1 MKNQVKDPLDNLFAS
16 LNDTVHERPSAAFI
30 QDLEARLDALEK
42 KRRKPLFFWWFFSA
56 LGAVLFSGSYFL
68 FFSNHAANQRQQHAE
83 NKNITSARA
92 MTKKQM
98 DTTSTSSLS
107 LSSSSSSSSS
117 STFLSS
123 STNLIAAHP
132 TTSSTLLSSSVSS
145 SNAAPS
151 PDKTRVQEETYII
164 NPILLSDDHEKDCV
178 LIVDQPTPVLPKAVA
193 PTKKRIQHQIGLQF
207 GVSGIFSSFDLPASH
222 PLLTD
227 DQLKLFRETRE
238 LGERNTSSWDF
249 NLRYGMTFN
258 NWQLQTGLHYFEW
271 GEQLQYDV
279 ISVEGTNRYR
289 YLSVPLLLGYSFDFG
304 KIQIVPFTG
313 LAYGKCLTANGNY
326 IEPQVNGVT
335 LVTAKNF
342 AGTFIG
348 QLELQ
353 YVLNSKL
360 VFTCTPVY
368 RRALGPLID
377 QQLIV
382 NSYQS
387 LGLQT
392 GFLYRF

>member
-68 FFSNHAANQRQQHAE
+68 FFSNHAANQGQQHAE

-151 PDKTRVQEETYII
+151 LDKTRVQEETYII

-207 GVSGIFSSFDLPASH
+207 GVSGIFSSFELPASH

-227 DQLKLFRETRE
+227 DQMKLFRETRE

-249 NLRYGMTFN
+249 NLRYGMSIN

-368 RRALGPLID
+368 RRSLGPLID

>member
-30 QDLEARLDALEK
+30 KDLETRLDALEK

-68 FFSNHAANQRQQHAE
+68 FFSNHAANQGQQNAE
-83 NKNITSARA
+83 NKNNTSAQA

-98 DTTSTSSLS
+98 DTTSTSS
-107 LSSSSSSSSS
+107 SSSLSSSS

-193 PTKKRIQHQIGLQF
+193 PSKKRIQHQIGLQF
-207 GVSGIFSSFDLPASH
+207 GVSGIFSSFDLPVSH

-227 DQLKLFRETRE
+227 DQMKLFRETRE

-249 NLRYGMTFN
+249 NLRYGMSIN

-360 VFTCTPVY
+360 LFTCTPVY
-368 RRALGPLID
+368 RRSLGPLID

>member
-30 QDLEARLDALEK
+30 QDLETRLDALEK

-68 FFSNHAANQRQQHAE
+68 FFSNHAANQGQQNAE
-83 NKNITSARA
+83 NKNNTSAQA

-98 DTTSTSSLS
+98 DTTSTSSS
-107 LSSSSSSSSS
+107 LSSYSSS
-117 STFLSS
+117 FLYS

-151 PDKTRVQEETYII
+151 LDKTRVQEETYII

-207 GVSGIFSSFDLPASH
+207 GVSGIFSSFELPASH

-227 DQLKLFRETRE
+227 DQMKLFRETRE

-249 NLRYGMTFN
+249 NLRYGMSIN

-360 VFTCTPVY
+360 LFTCTPVY
-368 RRALGPLID
+368 RRSLGPLID

>member
-151 PDKTRVQEETYII
+151 LDKTRVQEETYVI

-178 LIVDQPTPVLPKAVA
+178 LIVDQPTPVLPKAVV

-249 NLRYGMTFN
+249 NLRYGMSIN

-368 RRALGPLID
+368 RRSLGPLID

>member
-1 MKNQVKDPLDNLFAS
+1 MNNPVKDPLDELFSS
-16 LNDTVHERPSAAFI
+16 LNDLVQESPSPAFV

-42 KRRKPLFFWWFFSA
+42 KRRKPLLIWWFFSA

-68 FFSNHAANQRQQHAE
+68 FFSNHAANQGQQHAE
-83 NKNITSARA
+83 NKNNTSAQA

-98 DTTSTSSLS
+98 DTTFTSSL
-107 LSSSSSSSSS
+107 SSSSSSS

-123 STNLIAAHP
+123 SSNLIAAHP
-132 TTSSTLLSSSVSS
+132 TTSSTLLPSSVSS

-178 LIVDQPTPVLPKAVA
+178 LIVDQPTPVLPKEVA
-193 PTKKRIQHQIGLQF
+193 PAKKSVQHQLGLQF
-207 GVSGIFSSFDLPASH
+207 GVSGIVSSFDLPASH

-227 DQLKLFRETRE
+227 DQMKLFRETRE

-249 NLRYGMTFN
+249 NLRYGMSIN

-289 YLSVPLLLGYSFDFG
+289 YLSVPLLLGYSFHFG
-304 KIQIVPFTG
+304 KFQVIPFTG

-342 AGTFIG
+342 AVTFIG

-368 RRALGPLID
+368 RRSLGPLID

>member
-151 PDKTRVQEETYII
+151 LDKTRVQEETYVI

-178 LIVDQPTPVLPKAVA
+178 LIVDQPTPVLPKAVV

-249 NLRYGMTFN
+249 NLRYGMSIN

>member
-1 MKNQVKDPLDNLFAS
+1 
-16 LNDTVHERPSAAFI
+16 
-30 QDLEARLDALEK
+30 
-42 KRRKPLFFWWFFSA
+42 
-56 LGAVLFSGSYFL
+56 
-68 FFSNHAANQRQQHAE
+68 
-83 NKNITSARA
+83 
-92 MTKKQM
+92 
-98 DTTSTSSLS
+98 
-107 LSSSSSSSSS
+107 
-117 STFLSS
+117 
-123 STNLIAAHP
+123 
-132 TTSSTLLSSSVSS
+132 LLSSSVSS

-151 PDKTRVQEETYII
+151 TDKTRVQEETYII

-178 LIVDQPTPVLPKAVA
+178 LIVDQPTPVLPKAVV
-193 PTKKRIQHQIGLQF
+193 PSKKRIQHQIGLQF

-227 DQLKLFRETRE
+227 DQMKLFRETRE

-249 NLRYGMTFN
+249 NLRYGMSIN

-377 QQLIV
+377 HQMIV

>member
-68 FFSNHAANQRQQHAE
+68 FFSNHAANQGQQHAE

-107 LSSSSSSSSS
+107 LSSSSSSSS

-151 PDKTRVQEETYII
+151 LDKTRVQEETYVI

-178 LIVDQPTPVLPKAVA
+178 LIVDQPTPVLPKAVV

-249 NLRYGMTFN
+249 NLRYGMSIN

-368 RRALGPLID
+368 RRSLGPLID

>member
-1 MKNQVKDPLDNLFAS
+1 
-16 LNDTVHERPSAAFI
+16 
-30 QDLEARLDALEK
+30 
-42 KRRKPLFFWWFFSA
+42 
-56 LGAVLFSGSYFL
+56 
-68 FFSNHAANQRQQHAE
+68 
-83 NKNITSARA
+83 
-92 MTKKQM
+92 
-98 DTTSTSSLS
+98 
-107 LSSSSSSSSS
+107 
-117 STFLSS
+117 
-123 STNLIAAHP
+123 
-132 TTSSTLLSSSVSS
+132 
-145 SNAAPS
+145 
-151 PDKTRVQEETYII
+151 
-164 NPILLSDDHEKDCV
+164 
-178 LIVDQPTPVLPKAVA
+178 
-193 PTKKRIQHQIGLQF
+193 LQF

-249 NLRYGMTFN
+249 NLRYGMSIN

-360 VFTCTPVY
+360 LFTCTPVY
-368 RRALGPLID
+368 RRSLGPLID
-377 QQLIV
+377 HQMIV

>member
-68 FFSNHAANQRQQHAE
+68 FFSNHAANQGQQNAE
-83 NKNITSARA
+83 NKINTSAQA

-98 DTTSTSSLS
+98 DTTSTSS
-107 LSSSSSSSSS
+107 SSSSSLSSSS

-249 NLRYGMTFN
+249 NLRYGMSIN

-368 RRALGPLID
+368 RRSLGPLID

>member
-1 MKNQVKDPLDNLFAS
+1 MNNPVKDPLDELFSS
-16 LNDTVHERPSAAFI
+16 LNDLVQESPSPAFV

-42 KRRKPLFFWWFFSA
+42 KRRKPLLIWWFFSA

-68 FFSNHAANQRQQHAE
+68 FFSNHAANQGQQHAE
-83 NKNITSARA
+83 NKNNTSAQA

-98 DTTSTSSLS
+98 DTTSTSS
-107 LSSSSSSSSS
+107 SSSLSSSS

-151 PDKTRVQEETYII
+151 LDKTRVQEETYII

-178 LIVDQPTPVLPKAVA
+178 LIVDQPTPVLPKAVV

-227 DQLKLFRETRE
+227 DQMKLFRETRE
-238 LGERNTSSWDF
+238 FGERNTSSWDF
-249 NLRYGMTFN
+249 NLRYGMSIN

-304 KIQIVPFTG
+304 KIRMSPFTG

-368 RRALGPLID
+368 RRSLGPLID
-377 QQLIV
+377 QQMIV